1 MRRKIEKQG
10 NILPCY
16 DTYIK
21 RCGAFEM
28 NKRKPEPRFVTQK
41 AIQTLSARFDWTYMD
56 WMQDWPLE
64 ITNEIS
70 ICDCLNEYK
79 KLSDDDEKFLL
90 MEAILYGLDEET
102 NEIEFKKYGAEVI
115 ELLNRD
121 FAIHESTV
129 FYWTLYDHPES
140 EDGFKITP
148 MMRKVWK
155 MNEENAPQQNA
166 ADKPSNNELES

>member
-1 MRRKIEKQG
+1 
-10 NILPCY
+10 
-16 DTYIK
+16 
-21 RCGAFEM
+21 M
-28 NKRKPEPRFVTQK
+28 NNREPKPRFATQE
-41 AIQTLSARFDWTYMD
+41 AIQALSAKFNWTYMD

-64 ITNEIS
+64 ITDEIS
-70 ICDCLNEYK
+70 IRDCLNEYK

-90 MEAILYGLDEET
+90 MKAILYTLDEET
-102 NEIEFKKYGAEVI
+102 TENELELYSDEVI
-115 ELLNRD
+115 ELLNHD
-121 FAIHESTV
+121 FAIHEFTV